1 MPRYGLFRPGLDS
14 PLQQCEGDYMKR
26 DGEFVTVFRRNPNP
40 SLGNIRDEEV
50 GVFRLDKGQTV
61 REIK

>member
-1 MPRYGLFRPGLDS
+1 MCRTGVYGGT
-14 PLQQCEGDYMKR
+14 
-26 DGEFVTVFRRNPNP
+26 GEFVTVFRKNPKP
-40 SLGNIRDEEV
+40 SLGNVREEEV